1 MSNMPSE
8 LPVGGMM
15 PMTEPVGSGPVVA
28 QSGLDILRVLLV
40 DDNAHV
46 LQFLTSAFKMH
57 NCLVST
63 AAAAE
68 QALDLLSDTV
78 FDLIV
83 SDIKM
88 PGLSGLDLLRA
99 VKSKQPGTP
108 VVLMTGVPSIN
119 SAVFG
124 LRHGAYDYLP
134 KPFSVKEVQQLIQ
147 RLRKDRQSGHSQM
160 GQPAGL
166 MEELAR
172 RQTGMEGLFKIG
184 ELALQGLDPGI
195 FVDTV
200 LDFTIQSLRGDA
212 ALLLLRDHEGNF
224 TPNQKGD
231 TTLVSSLLS
240 LLHSAFNELVQTGG
254 KEALTLTTKDQPY
267 TALAALIPGVGK
279 SMGILCLGRDARNGA
294 FLPDEK
300 EFLLGYAQTTAL
312 ALQRILLRE
321 NLESNLIDTI
331 SSFVNALESKDLYL
345 KGHSARVSLYAGE
358 IAGMM
363 GLSPLQVFVTRRA
376 GILHDLG
383 KLVILDSILHK
394 PGRLT
399 KEEYALITRHPL
411 VAYKILKPLRFLA
424 NEAEA
429 IKYHHERYDGKG
441 YPDGLKGEEIPLP
454 ARIVTVADSFDAMTS
469 TRPYRS
475 ALPHDV
481 ALAEVLRGK
490 GIQFDPRVIEAFGSI
505 PRTRLAEIS
514 RYYDARATAA
524 LAERTGGTHPAGE
537 VVTSKPGVE
546 VDC

>member
-1 MSNMPSE
+1 MSNSE
-8 LPVGGMM
+8 LPIGGMM
-15 PMTEPVGSGPVVA
+15 PVTEPLGSAAVVA

-63 AAAAE
+63 AGTAE
-68 QALDLLSDTV
+68 QALDLLSDTI
-78 FDLIV
+78 FDLVV

-99 VKSKQPGTP
+99 VKGKQPGTP

-147 RLRKDRQSGHSQM
+147 RLRKDRLSGHANS

-200 LDFTIQSLRGDA
+200 LDYTIQSLRGDA

-224 TPNQKGD
+224 SPSQKGD
-231 TTLVSSLLS
+231 PALVNSLLS

-254 KEALTLTTKDQPY
+254 KEALTLTTRDQPF

-279 SMGILCLGRDARNGA
+279 SMGILCLGRD
-294 FLPDEK
+294 
-300 EFLLGYAQTTAL
+300 
-312 ALQRILLRE
+312 
-321 NLESNLIDTI
+321 
-331 SSFVNALESKDLYL
+331 
-345 KGHSARVSLYAGE
+345 
-358 IAGMM
+358 
-363 GLSPLQVFVTRRA
+363 
-376 GILHDLG
+376 
-383 KLVILDSILHK
+383 
-394 PGRLT
+394 
-399 KEEYALITRHPL
+399 
-411 VAYKILKPLRFLA
+411 
-424 NEAEA
+424 
-429 IKYHHERYDGKG
+429 
-441 YPDGLKGEEIPLP
+441 
-454 ARIVTVADSFDAMTS
+454 
-469 TRPYRS
+469 
-475 ALPHDV
+475 
-481 ALAEVLRGK
+481 
-490 GIQFDPRVIEAFGSI
+490 
-505 PRTRLAEIS
+505 
-514 RYYDARATAA
+514 
-524 LAERTGGTHPAGE
+524 
-537 VVTSKPGVE
+537 
-546 VDC
+546 

>member
-1 MSNMPSE
+1 M
-8 LPVGGMM
+8 GAMM
-15 PMTEPVGSGPVVA
+15 PVTEPSASSVVSA
-28 QSGLDILRVLLV
+28 PGLDILRVLLV

-57 NCLVST
+57 SCLVST
-63 AAAAE
+63 ASAAE

-78 FDLIV
+78 FDLVV

-99 VKSKQPGTP
+99 VKGKQPGTP

-147 RLRKDRQSGHSQM
+147 RLRKDRQTTHGQIQ
-160 GQPAGL
+160 QPAGL

-224 TPNQKGD
+224 TPTQKGD
-231 TTLVSSLLS
+231 PTLVTQLLS
-240 LLHSAFNELVQTGG
+240 LLHNSFNALVQTGG
-254 KEALTLTTKDQPY
+254 KETLTLTTREQPF

-279 SMGILCLGRDARNGA
+279 SMGILCLGRDAQSGA

-358 IAGMM
+358 IATTM
-363 GLSPLQVFVTRRA
+363 GLAPLQVFVTRRA

-424 NEAEA
+424 QEADA
-429 IKYHHERYDGKG
+429 IKYHHERFDGKG

-454 ARIVTVADSFDAMTS
+454 ARVVTVADSFDAMTS

-481 ALAEVLRGK
+481 AMAEILRGK
-490 GIQFDPRVIEAFGSI
+490 NAQFDPRVIDAFATI
-505 PRTRLAEIS
+505 PRTRVSEIA
-514 RYYDARATAA
+514 RYYDARAAAA
-524 LAERTGGTHPAGE
+524 LTDRSGAPAGGTE
-537 VVTSKPGVE
+537 VVTCKPGVE